1 MRLSS
6 QRWSSRGFRYSYTA
20 SRPVQTS
27 SGSSHLHVGVKP
39 TRESCARLEPST
51 RYQSTIP
58 RSQLL
63 LLGWG
68 AWEWDERGPTGLL
81 ISWGSCEGIFAACNL
96 KPTSSCV
103 CLAERMS
110 TRYTGWSHFDR
121 YLYDDDGSLWPS
133 MFSLVQPICGI
144 PGCMAHTPFHVGE
157 DPLSPA
163 ASLLIPVRP
172 GGAVCISNAI
182 IPIYPTSQT

>member
-1 MRLSS
+1 MRLPS

-27 SGSSHLHVGVKP
+27 SGSSHHHVGVKP

-103 CLAERMS
+103 CLAWQSACLLGTPAGRTLIGIFTTTAALFGLPCS
-110 TRYTGWSHFDR
+110 RSSNLSAVSQVARHTP
-121 YLYDDDGSLWPS
+121 PS
-133 MFSLVQPICGI
+133 MWERILSVQLRACSSLSA
-144 PGCMAHTPFHVGE
+144 PG
-157 DPLSPA
+157 
-163 ASLLIPVRP
+163 
-172 GGAVCISNAI
+172 
-182 IPIYPTSQT
+182 